1 MKKKEIIGY
10 TLVLLTF
17 VGLACLFPVLWGV
30 IGIISF
36 GYWIYVIYKWAF
48 KETLKVLEFMLR
60 DIMQNKL

>member
-48 KETLKVLEFMLR
+48 NPNRSLDCF
-60 DIMQNKL
+60 